1 MTTKEYNNTEI
12 AKRVELLR
20 KRSGMSINKMATM
33 AGIDTGN
40 LSRSING
47 KASFSDRVIYKIAS
61 ALHVSVDWLEKG
73 IEPMF
78 SPTVASPSEVG
89 AGIIGSNIDA
99 SNSKGFTQTK
109 LSLGRKKRLC
119 LHTMRLTA
127 LGLKTSMRSWKR
139 KACLGIPE
147 PAGCSV
153 SLLSSTLR

>member
-89 AGIIGSNIDA
+89 AGIISSNIDA
-99 SNSKGFTQTK
+99 SNSKGFTQTIGSTDALARELELLRK
-109 LSLGRKKRLC
+109 MVADKDEEIKFLRAQLSTKISG
-119 LHTMRLTA
+119 
-127 LGLKTSMRSWKR
+127 
-139 KACLGIPE
+139 
-147 PAGCSV
+147 SV
-153 SLLSSTLR
+153 

>member
-47 KASFSDRVIYKIAS
+47 KASFSDRVIYKIAN
-61 ALHVSVDWLEKG
+61 ALHVSVDWLENG

-99 SNSKGFTQTK
+99 SNCKGFTQTIGSTDALARELELLRK
-109 LSLGRKKRLC
+109 MVADKDEEIKFLRAQLSTKISG
-119 LHTMRLTA
+119 
-127 LGLKTSMRSWKR
+127 
-139 KACLGIPE
+139 
-147 PAGCSV
+147 SV
-153 SLLSSTLR
+153 

>member
-78 SPTVASPSEVG
+78 SPTVASPSEVC

-99 SNSKGFTQTK
+99 SNSKGFTQTICSTDALARELELLK
-109 LSLGRKKRLC
+109 KMVADKDEEIKFLRAQLSTKISG
-119 LHTMRLTA
+119 
-127 LGLKTSMRSWKR
+127 
-139 KACLGIPE
+139 
-147 PAGCSV
+147 SV
-153 SLLSSTLR
+153 

>member
-99 SNSKGFTQTK
+99 SNSKGFTQAIGSTDALTRELELLRKMVADKDEEIKFLRAQLSTK
-109 LSLGRKKRLC
+109 KSG
-119 LHTMRLTA
+119 
-127 LGLKTSMRSWKR
+127 
-139 KACLGIPE
+139 
-147 PAGCSV
+147 SV
-153 SLLSSTLR
+153 

>member
-1 MTTKEYNNTEI
+1 MTTKEYDNTEI
-12 AKRVELLR
+12 VKRVELLR

-99 SNSKGFTQTK
+99 SNSKGFTQTISPTDALARELELLRK
-109 LSLGRKKRLC
+109 MVSDKDEEIKFLRAQLSTKISG
-119 LHTMRLTA
+119 
-127 LGLKTSMRSWKR
+127 
-139 KACLGIPE
+139 
-147 PAGCSV
+147 SV
-153 SLLSSTLR
+153 

>member
-1 MTTKEYNNTEI
+1 MTTEEYNNTEI

-99 SNSKGFTQTK
+99 SNSKGFTQTISPTDALARELELLRK
-109 LSLGRKKRLC
+109 MVSDKDEEIKFLRAQLSTKISG
-119 LHTMRLTA
+119 
-127 LGLKTSMRSWKR
+127 
-139 KACLGIPE
+139 
-147 PAGCSV
+147 SV
-153 SLLSSTLR
+153 

>member
-99 SNSKGFTQTK
+99 SNSKGFAQTIGSTDALVRELELLRKMVVDKDEEIKFLRTQLSTK
-109 LSLGRKKRLC
+109 ISG
-119 LHTMRLTA
+119 
-127 LGLKTSMRSWKR
+127 
-139 KACLGIPE
+139 
-147 PAGCSV
+147 SV
-153 SLLSSTLR
+153 

>member
-20 KRSGMSINKMATM
+20 KRNGMSINKMATM

-99 SNSKGFTQTK
+99 SNSKGFTQTISPTDALARELELLRK
-109 LSLGRKKRLC
+109 MVSDKDEEIKFLRAQLSTKISG
-119 LHTMRLTA
+119 
-127 LGLKTSMRSWKR
+127 
-139 KACLGIPE
+139 
-147 PAGCSV
+147 SV
-153 SLLSSTLR
+153 

>member
-78 SPTVASPSEVG
+78 SPTVASVAEVG
-89 AGIIGSNIDA
+89 AGIIGSNIDS
-99 SNSKGFTQTK
+99 SNSKGFTQTIGNDAEVALWKK
-109 LSLGRKKRLC
+109 LYEDKCQEVEKANKR
-119 LHTMRLTA
+119 
-127 LGLKTSMRSWKR
+127 
-139 KACLGIPE
+139 IDQ
-147 PAGCSV
+147 
-153 SLLSSTLR
+153 LLSIIGGK

>member
-20 KRSGMSINKMATM
+20 KRSGMSINKMATL

-99 SNSKGFTQTK
+99 SNRKGFTQTIGSTDALARELELLRK
-109 LSLGRKKRLC
+109 MVSDKDEEIKFLRAQLSTKISG
-119 LHTMRLTA
+119 
-127 LGLKTSMRSWKR
+127 
-139 KACLGIPE
+139 
-147 PAGCSV
+147 SV
-153 SLLSSTLR
+153 

>member
-78 SPTVASPSEVG
+78 SPTVASPSDVG
-89 AGIIGSNIDA
+89 EGIIGSNIDA
-99 SNSKGFTQTK
+99 SNSKGFTQT
-109 LSLGRKKRLC
+109 
-119 LHTMRLTA
+119 
-127 LGLKTSMRSWKR
+127 
-139 KACLGIPE
+139 I
-147 PAGCSV
+147 
-153 SLLSSTLR
+153 SSTDALARELELLRKMVSDKDEEIKFLRAQLSTKISGSV

>member
-1 MTTKEYNNTEI
+1 MATKEYNNTEI

-99 SNSKGFTQTK
+99 SNSKGFTQTIGSTDALVRELELLRK
-109 LSLGRKKRLC
+109 MVADKDEEIKFLRAQLSTKI
-119 LHTMRLTA
+119 
-127 LGLKTSMRSWKR
+127 SS
-139 KACLGIPE
+139 
-147 PAGCSV
+147 SV
-153 SLLSSTLR
+153 

>member
-99 SNSKGFTQTK
+99 SNSKEFTQTIGSTDALARELELLRK
-109 LSLGRKKRLC
+109 MVADKDEEIKFLRAQLSTKISG
-119 LHTMRLTA
+119 
-127 LGLKTSMRSWKR
+127 
-139 KACLGIPE
+139 
-147 PAGCSV
+147 SV
-153 SLLSSTLR
+153 

>member
-12 AKRVELLR
+12 AKRVEQLR

-99 SNSKGFTQTK
+99 SNSKGFTQTIGSTDALVRELELLRK
-109 LSLGRKKRLC
+109 MVADKDEEIKFLRTQLSTKISG
-119 LHTMRLTA
+119 
-127 LGLKTSMRSWKR
+127 
-139 KACLGIPE
+139 
-147 PAGCSV
+147 SV
-153 SLLSSTLR
+153 

>member
-78 SPTVASPSEVG
+78 SPAVASPSEVG

-99 SNSKGFTQTK
+99 SNSKGFTQTISPTDALARELELLRK
-109 LSLGRKKRLC
+109 MVSDKDEEIKFLRAQLSTKISG
-119 LHTMRLTA
+119 
-127 LGLKTSMRSWKR
+127 
-139 KACLGIPE
+139 
-147 PAGCSV
+147 SV
-153 SLLSSTLR
+153 

>member
-1 MTTKEYNNTEI
+1 MTTKEYNNKEI

-99 SNSKGFTQTK
+99 SNSKGFTQTISPTDALARELELLRK
-109 LSLGRKKRLC
+109 MVSDKDEEIKFLRAQLSTKISG
-119 LHTMRLTA
+119 
-127 LGLKTSMRSWKR
+127 
-139 KACLGIPE
+139 
-147 PAGCSV
+147 SV
-153 SLLSSTLR
+153 

>member
-61 ALHVSVDWLEKG
+61 ALHVSVDWLEKVSNRCSLQRLQVHPKLVLASLDLISMHRIVKG
-73 IEPMF
+73 SRRLSAHPM
-78 SPTVASPSEVG
+78 PWL
-89 AGIIGSNIDA
+89 GS
-99 SNSKGFTQTK
+99 
-109 LSLGRKKRLC
+109 
-119 LHTMRLTA
+119 
-127 LGLKTSMRSWKR
+127 
-139 KACLGIPE
+139 
-147 PAGCSV
+147 
-153 SLLSSTLR
+153 

>member
-47 KASFSDRVIYKIAS
+47 KASFSDRVIYKIAN
-61 ALHVSVDWLEKG
+61 ALHVSVDWLENG

-78 SPTVASPSEVG
+78 SPTVASTADVG
-89 AGIIGSNIDA
+89 AGITGSNVSQSISSDA
-99 SNSKGFTQTK
+99 ALVRELELLKKMVADKDEEIKFLRAQLSTK
-109 LSLGRKKRLC
+109 ISG
-119 LHTMRLTA
+119 
-127 LGLKTSMRSWKR
+127 
-139 KACLGIPE
+139 
-147 PAGCSV
+147 SV
-153 SLLSSTLR
+153 

>member
-99 SNSKGFTQTK
+99 SNSKGFTQTIGSTDALARELELLRK
-109 LSLGRKKRLC
+109 MVADKDEEIKFLRTQLSTKISG
-119 LHTMRLTA
+119 
-127 LGLKTSMRSWKR
+127 
-139 KACLGIPE
+139 
-147 PAGCSV
+147 SV
-153 SLLSSTLR
+153 